1 MAFEDL
7 SAEQQSALDQLAV
20 QSNDKLQETGSMATS
35 HALNLGCSMSLV
47 PSLIILILV
56 FLISRG
62 NWVALGIAATLV
74 ILAAVTLASLLA
86 TVARKRAVQREY
98 ELNIQPEIERQLRDI
113 PGGWDAFQT
122 SALQALPA
130 DAALLEQIGVSPVET

>member
-1 MAFEDL
+1 MVFEDL

>member
-20 QSNDKLQETGSMATS
+20 QSNDKLQETGSKATS

-56 FLISRG
+56 FLISRS

-74 ILAAVTLASLLA
+74 ILTAVILASLLA

-98 ELNIQPEIERQLRDI
+98 ELNIQPEIERQLREV
-113 PGGWDAFQT
+113 PAGWDAFQT
-122 SALQALPA
+122 AALQALPE
-130 DAALLEQIGVSPVET
+130 DAALLEQIGVTPVGT